1 MLTLLQLDIYIY
13 IYKKKNELDCFITK
27 AFGNAIFG
35 TYT

>member
-1 MLTLLQLDIYIY
+1 LIYKK
-13 IYKKKNELDCFITK
+13 KKKNELDCFITK